1 MKLICSRRTCAEV
14 KRMLQEAQRTSG
26 NASSLTVE
34 VHYYHHTNRPNK
46 AGLNRTHI
54 YSSELHSESLPKNR
68 RVLPVRDRPSY
79 IGAFTELSGETG
91 GQRLDKTAS

>member
-14 KRMLQEAQRTSG
+14 KRMLQEAQRINS

-34 VHYYHHTNRPNK
+34 VHYHHHTNRPNK
-46 AGLNRTHI
+46 PDLNRTHI

-68 RVLPVRDRPSY
+68 RVPPIRDGPSY
-79 IGAFTELSGETG
+79 IGAFTELSGNTRE
-91 GQRLDKTAS
+91 QRLDKT